1 MLSGVALLV
10 TFLLLLGDFSL
21 QSTIKQYADFAF
33 SGGVQVGAPVK
44 MSGIKIGRVSAL
56 DLLTDD
62 SSPKPA
68 LSTGA
73 LGQLAKPLVRATLS
87 INEEAAHLFTKTTRL
102 AVGTE
107 GLIGEPYLELM
118 PGAEGDPVIPEGT
131 ATRGVDAV
139 KLHVM
144 FVQAAAVLQA
154 VGGFVGVED
163 DLGLDEVGKA
173 AASLLTT
180 LNHLV
185 GDRKDILSKG
195 LGDLAMSAGD
205 LRSILQEVKGLV
217 GVGNPL
223 DKALVD
229 GQASI
234 AMVRQELPSL
244 MKMVKKSLSSVE
256 ALSGKANAAISE
268 EIVQEMVNS
277 LRETTKQV
285 EQLTQDVQSMVMT
298 MRRGE
303 GTVGGLVND
312 PQIYDDVKELMRD
325 LKRNPW
331 KVLWRD

>member
-1 MLSGVALLV
+1 
-10 TFLLLLGDFSL
+10 
-21 QSTIKQYADFAF
+21 
-33 SGGVQVGAPVK
+33 
-44 MSGIKIGRVSAL
+44 
-56 DLLTDD
+56 
-62 SSPKPA
+62 
-68 LSTGA
+68 
-73 LGQLAKPLVRATLS
+73 
-87 INEEAAHLFTKTTRL
+87 
-102 AVGTE
+102 
-107 GLIGEPYLELM
+107 
-118 PGAEGDPVIPEGT
+118 
-131 ATRGVDAV
+131 
-139 KLHVM
+139 
-144 FVQAAAVLQA
+144 
-154 VGGFVGVED
+154 
-163 DLGLDEVGKA
+163 GLDEVGKA